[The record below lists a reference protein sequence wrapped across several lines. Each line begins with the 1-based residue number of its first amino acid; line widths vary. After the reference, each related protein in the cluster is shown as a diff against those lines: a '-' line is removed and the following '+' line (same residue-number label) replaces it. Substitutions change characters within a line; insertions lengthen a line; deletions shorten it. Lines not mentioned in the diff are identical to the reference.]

1 MREKK
6 PKITRDICALFE
18 TEEEKKKAKKE
29 AHERIIKDRM
39 IRDIKTLFEQQE
51 DHYDLKRVMNFWN
64 NDYIEYESNDD
75 KK

>member
-1 MREKK
+1 MHFLKQ
-6 PKITRDICALFE
+6 
-18 TEEEKKKAKKE
+18 KKKRRKQKRRRN
-29 AHERIIKDRM
+29 ERIIKDRM

-51 DHYDLKRVMNFWN
+51 DHYDLKRVINFWN

>member
-1 MREKK
+1 
-6 PKITRDICALFE
+6 
-18 TEEEKKKAKKE
+18 
-29 AHERIIKDRM
+29 M

-51 DHYDLKRVMNFWN
+51 DHYDLKSVINFWN